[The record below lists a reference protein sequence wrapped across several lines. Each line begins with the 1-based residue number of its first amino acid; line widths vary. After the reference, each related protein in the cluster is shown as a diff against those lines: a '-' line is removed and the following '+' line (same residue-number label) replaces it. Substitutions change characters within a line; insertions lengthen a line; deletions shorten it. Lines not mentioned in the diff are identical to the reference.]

1 MKKIISKSI
10 FLYLILFSVFS
21 ILSYSDEKTL
31 SNFNLKKF
39 QVTKGTVSV
48 IKKGNV
54 KIHSYKSGADGGIVT
69 TQIIETKNKLI
80 VVDTQF
86 VKVYA
91 EEVSKYI
98 KSLKKPVERVIISH
112 EHPDHWFGSE
122 YFKEYKI
129 YANKFILDKLSD
141 TAQSTVDTRKKQ
153 MGDTITSEAVIP
165 KYVLNDGEEIIDGVK
180 FVFETFKDVEAPYL
194 TVVKL
199 PESKVLIAQDLIYS
213 NAHLVLINNQFEGW
227 INSLEKL
234 KLEGYETILPGHG
247 NIADNSVFDEN
258 IEYLKL
264 SKKLYD
270 EGDKEKFISTLKE
283 KYKEYE
289 ATNFVD
295 FSASVLF
302 KNKVTSDI
310 PKELNLNGEFYPESI
325 AFGLNK
331 LFVSSYS
338 TGEIQMYDF
347 SKKDFNPITFIEN
360 RNEDPKSAWGLLVDE
375 DNGLLYVAYN
385 NKMFSS
391 INVQSKIIA
400 YDINTKTIKKEIIMP
415 LGVKPN
421 SIVKDL
427 NGNLYISD
435 VGENPKILKIDVD
448 NKITVFKIDKR
459 WKSSNGF
466 GLGGLALDDSKGI
479 LYGAGGGNRI
489 WKVRIDSN
497 GMAGELVFLDT
508 VDENENKLDSV
519 FFDGYIYVGNDTLYG
534 CMNDTGIP
542 GSKGALQKI
551 IINDN
556 NAKVI
561 TIKDKLKEPSGVAY
575 GQINGN
581 KYIFVSESQFDNL
594 FITNNTNKLDMPFK
608 IKVIKE

>member
-48 IKKGNV
+48 IKKGNI

-247 NIADNSVFDEN
+247 NISDSSVFDEN

-347 SKKDFNPITFIEN
+347 SKKEFNPITFTGN

-435 VGENPKILKIDVD
+435 VSENPKILKIDVD

-479 LYGAGGGNRI
+479 LYGAGG
-489 WKVRIDSN
+489 
-497 GMAGELVFLDT
+497 
-508 VDENENKLDSV
+508 
-519 FFDGYIYVGNDTLYG
+519 YVN
-534 CMNDTGIP
+534 
-542 GSKGALQKI
+542 
-551 IINDN
+551 
-556 NAKVI
+556 
-561 TIKDKLKEPSGVAY
+561 
-575 GQINGN
+575 
-581 KYIFVSESQFDNL
+581 
-594 FITNNTNKLDMPFK
+594 
-608 IKVIKE
+608 

>member
-1 MKKIISKSI
+1 MKKIISKTI

-302 KNKVTSDI
+302 DK
-310 PKELNLNGEFYPESI
+310 
-325 AFGLNK
+325 
-331 LFVSSYS
+331 
-338 TGEIQMYDF
+338 
-347 SKKDFNPITFIEN
+347 SKK
-360 RNEDPKSAWGLLVDE
+360 
-375 DNGLLYVAYN
+375 
-385 NKMFSS
+385 
-391 INVQSKIIA
+391 
-400 YDINTKTIKKEIIMP
+400 
-415 LGVKPN
+415 
-421 SIVKDL
+421 
-427 NGNLYISD
+427 
-435 VGENPKILKIDVD
+435 
-448 NKITVFKIDKR
+448 
-459 WKSSNGF
+459 
-466 GLGGLALDDSKGI
+466 
-479 LYGAGGGNRI
+479 
-489 WKVRIDSN
+489 
-497 GMAGELVFLDT
+497 
-508 VDENENKLDSV
+508 
-519 FFDGYIYVGNDTLYG
+519 
-534 CMNDTGIP
+534 
-542 GSKGALQKI
+542 
-551 IINDN
+551 
-556 NAKVI
+556 
-561 TIKDKLKEPSGVAY
+561 
-575 GQINGN
+575 
-581 KYIFVSESQFDNL
+581 
-594 FITNNTNKLDMPFK
+594 
-608 IKVIKE
+608 

>member
-112 EHPDHWFGSE
+112 EHPDHWFGAE

>member
-98 KSLKKPVERVIISH
+98 KSLKKPVARVIISH

-129 YANKFILDKLSD
+129 YANKFILDKLSY

-247 NIADNSVFDEN
+247 NIADSSVFDEN

-427 NGNLYISD
+427 NGNLYISE
-435 VGENPKILKIDVD
+435 VGQNQKILKIDVD

-479 LYGAGGGNRI
+479 LYGAGGGNKI

-556 NAKVI
+556 KAKVI

-594 FITNNTNKLDMPFK
+594 FITNNANKLDMPFK